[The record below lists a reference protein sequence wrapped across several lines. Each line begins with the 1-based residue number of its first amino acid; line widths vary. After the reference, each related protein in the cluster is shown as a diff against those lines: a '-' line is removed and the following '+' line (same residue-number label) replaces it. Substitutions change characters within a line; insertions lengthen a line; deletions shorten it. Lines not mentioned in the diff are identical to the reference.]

1 MSTAGQPASAA
12 AGRPTPAHDRIPTNA
27 PSASTPDLGTVPAL
41 PQTLAGFRIGVTSDR
56 RSDELI
62 SAFQRRG
69 AEVMHAPALR
79 IAPLTESVTLQH
91 DTNKVID
98 AQPDYAIITT
108 AYGMRRWAEA
118 ADTYGVWSELH
129 DVLEKATILV
139 RGPKARGAVRASGL
153 DDDGAAEDERTDTVL
168 DMLLQRD
175 IAGRTVAFQLHGL
188 LDHEQIRRLED
199 AGARVITVMPYTWAR
214 PTEDNELL
222 RMIDAVIERQ
232 LDILTFTA
240 APAVD
245 AFLGVAQQYGK
256 REDLLEALKTDVICA
271 GVGGVTITPLTEAG
285 IEAVIPNRWRLGAMI
300 KKVCDHLEQ
309 HHTLRLQTQY
319 GPVELRGAQLSI
331 PEVSEEPVRLAPGPL
346 ALLRALMEAEGAVL
360 SREHLLEQV
369 RYCDSGH
376 ALEMWVSRLRKAI
389 PADLV
394 QTVVKRGYR
403 IKV

>member
-1 MSTAGQPASAA
+1 MSNSAANSSTA
-12 AGRPTPAHDRIPTNA
+12 RA
-27 PSASTPDLGTVPAL
+27 PSASTPDLGAVPSL

-62 SAFQRRG
+62 SAFERRG

-98 AQPDYAIITT
+98 SSPDYAIITT

-118 ADTYGVWSELH
+118 ADTYGVWPQLH
-129 DVLEKATILV
+129 ETLDRASILV

-153 DDDGAAEDERTDTVL
+153 DDDGAAEDERTATVL
-168 DMLLQRD
+168 DMLLTYD
-175 IAGRTVAFQLHGL
+175 LSGKTVAFQLHGL

-199 AGARVITVMPYTWAR
+199 AGARVVTVMPYTWAK
-214 PTEDNELL
+214 PAEDSELL

-232 LDILTFTA
+232 LDVVTFTA

-245 AFLGVAQQYGK
+245 AFLGVAQQYG
-256 REDLLEALKTDVICA
+256 RLDDLLEALKTEVISA
-271 GVGGVTITPLTEAG
+271 AVGGVTAGPLTDAG
-285 IEAVIPNRWRLGAMI
+285 IEAVTPDRWRLGAMI

-309 HHTLRLQTQY
+309 HHTIRLQTQH
-319 GPVELRGAQLSI
+319 GPIELRGAELRL
-331 PEVSEEPVRLAPGPL
+331 PETSEDPVRLAPGPL

-369 RYCDSGH
+369 RYCDSPH
-376 ALEMWVSRLRKAI
+376 ALEMWVSRLRKTI
-389 PADLV
+389 PAGLV

-403 IKV
+403 MKV

>member
-12 AGRPTPAHDRIPTNA
+12 AGRPTPAHGRIPTNA